1 MENIMKIVKS
11 LEDSGLLIKGVTQT
25 IKNATKGQISWQI
38 SWYVRYIRCKVI
50 RKVVTMNMTG
60 PPKNIWIFCITIEH
74 KSSYEIFFLL
84 IYCKNITNFLFW
96 VYWTCLNTSIKNNM
110 PTCKKRFSVDVYL
123 YAKNKLYP

>member
-1 MENIMKIVKS
+1 MKMVKS

-60 PPKNIWIFCITIEH
+60 PPKKYLNILHYNRTQ
-74 KSSYEIFFLL
+74 KQL
-84 IYCKNITNFLFW
+84 
-96 VYWTCLNTSIKNNM
+96 
-110 PTCKKRFSVDVYL
+110 
-123 YAKNKLYP
+123 